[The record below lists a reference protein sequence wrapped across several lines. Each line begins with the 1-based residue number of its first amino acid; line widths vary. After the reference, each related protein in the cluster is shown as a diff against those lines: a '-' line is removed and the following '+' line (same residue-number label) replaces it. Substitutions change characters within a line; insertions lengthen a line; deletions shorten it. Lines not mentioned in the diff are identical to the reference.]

1 MFTLFLMLVGFWGC
15 IICCNILKQ
24 GCATNSQ
31 TEGLSTRTASKKSWR
46 TEKNIDILD
55 NSIFYLLLY
64 RLLSLAQS
72 TKLILLLYSTIYVY
86 NKCLLHPNIFFIL
99 CYIYSTWFSNI
110 FSGQNIVLT
119 TSNFKFHTIVFIMN
133 QRIQQQYFMTNR
145 ASLMNKINNIMGIKY
160 HLVLIITEIA
170 ILKIYTDT

>member
-86 NKCLLHPNIFFIL
+86 NKCLLHPNIFLYYVIYIL
-99 CYIYSTWFSNI
+99 HDSATFFQDKILFLPH
-110 FSGQNIVLT
+110 LT
-119 TSNFKFHTIVFIMN
+119 LSS
-133 QRIQQQYFMTNR
+133 IQLS
-145 ASLMNKINNIMGIKY
+145 SLWIKEFNNNISWR
-160 HLVLIITEIA
+160 TEPA
-170 ILKIYTDT
+170 